1 MEIVDGGIRN
11 AKSAQ
16 SRTISEFQQFSN
28 AIAISKKWSEIKLI
42 LSMRPVNQRT
52 LRINIEHFKAPEY
65 ISKIDSNVLQI
76 MIIVNFKGIKN

>member
-28 AIAISKKWSEIKLI
+28 AIAISKK
-42 LSMRPVNQRT
+42 
-52 LRINIEHFKAPEY
+52 
-65 ISKIDSNVLQI
+65 
-76 MIIVNFKGIKN
+76 